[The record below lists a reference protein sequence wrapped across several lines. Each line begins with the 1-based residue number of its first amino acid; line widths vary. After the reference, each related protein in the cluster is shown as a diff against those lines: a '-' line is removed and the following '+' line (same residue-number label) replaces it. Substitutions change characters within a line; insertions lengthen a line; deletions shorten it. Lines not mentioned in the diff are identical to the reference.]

1 MVRKSTLLIG
11 EMLVANG
18 LITQEDLEVALNE
31 KKKSGGFLGAIL
43 IRLGL
48 VSETDLLPLLSGQL
62 GIEYVR
68 IKELK
73 VDPKVIRKVPARFAC
88 HYKLMPVRMEK
99 GILTIAMTDPL
110 DVHTIDDLKL
120 LLRCEVN
127 PVLGGEKDI
136 LDGINRYYGIG
147 AETIE
152 RIIDETKRTEKL
164 NVEKVAVDDIRELA
178 EDASIIKFVNQ
189 ILLEAWRDRATDI
202 HIEPYE
208 DELRVRYRIDGVLYD
223 ATIPPTIKDFE
234 SAIVSRIKIM
244 SSLDIAERR
253 LPQDG
258 RIKIKVRDE
267 EVDLRVSI
275 LPTPHGESVDIRLL
289 STRMLYSLEELG
301 LSKNDLRTLESM
313 IRVPHGIIFVTG
325 PTGSGK
331 TTTLYACL
339 NKINDKDR
347 KIITI
352 EDPIEYML
360 KGITQ
365 IQTHPKIDLTFAR
378 GLRSMLRHDPDI
390 MMVGEVRD
398 LETAEITIRVAL
410 TGHLVFSTLHTNDAA
425 GGVTRLLDI
434 GIEPYLIAS
443 SVICFIAQRL
453 VRLICPQCKREAK
466 PTKQFLEEIKP
477 LVDPSTVKIFEGA
490 GCEACKYTGYKGRTG
505 IYEILVVNDEIR
517 ELILRR
523 ASTSE
528 IKEKAVAGKMN
539 TLRQDGWDKVLKG
552 RTTISEVMRVTQLEE
567 AG

>member
-1 MVRKSTLLIG
+1 MERKSTLLIG
-11 EMLVANG
+11 EILVAKD

-31 KKKSGGFLGAIL
+31 QKKSGGFLGAIL
-43 IRLGL
+43 IRLGM
-48 VSETDLLPLLSGQL
+48 VSEEQLLPVLSEQL

-68 IKELK
+68 IKDLK
-73 VDPKVIRKVPARFAC
+73 VDPKAIKKVPAKFAC
-88 HYKLMPVRMEK
+88 HYELMPVRMGK

-120 LLRCEVN
+120 LLGCEVN

-152 RIIDETKRTEKL
+152 RIMDETKRPEEL
-164 NVEKVAVDDIRELA
+164 DVEKVAPEDIRELA

-223 ATIPPTIKDFE
+223 AAIPPTIKHFQY
-234 SAIVSRIKIM
+234 AIVSRIKIM
-244 SSLDIAERR
+244 ASLDIAERR

-258 RIKIKVRDE
+258 RIKIKVGQD

-289 STRMLYSLEELG
+289 STRMLYSLKELG
-301 LSKNDLRTLESM
+301 LSKDDLRTLDSM
-313 IRVPHGIIFVTG
+313 IKIPHGIIFVTG

-339 NKINDKDR
+339 NKINDKDK
-347 KIITI
+347 KILTI

-365 IQTHPKIDLTFAR
+365 IQIHPKIDLTFAR

-434 GIEPYLIAS
+434 GIEPYLISS

-453 VRLICPQCKREAK
+453 VRLICPNCKREAK
-466 PTKQFLEEIKP
+466 PTIEFLEEMKQQ
-477 LVDPSTVKIFEGA
+477 VDPSTAKIYEGA
-490 GCEACKYTGYKGRTG
+490 GCEACKYTGHKGRTG
-505 IYEILVVNDEIR
+505 IYEILVVNDEVR

-523 ASTSE
+523 ASTNE
-528 IKEKAVAGKMN
+528 IKEKAIAGGMK
-539 TLRQDGWDKVLKG
+539 TLRKDGWDKVLKG
-552 RTTISEVMRVTQLEE
+552 LTTISEVMRVTQLEE
-567 AG
+567 TK